1 MSSPESSSVEN
12 VQRLFLENQA
22 GLYGYVLSIVRN
34 FSLAQDIV
42 QDTFLIVTRKAA
54 QFDPETNFVAW
65 VYTIARYEALAVM
78 RRLARPAL
86 AEETLQLLFA
96 QQEPGTPEH
105 IIAIVRSCMQKLTPN
120 VQRMLSLRYEDAL
133 KPAEIARL
141 LGWTSNAVSVA
152 ICRARVELRKCVKW
166 SQQTEDPYVPNPI

>member
-1 MSSPESSSVEN
+1 VSSPESSSVEN

>member
-1 MSSPESSSVEN
+1 MNSPESSSVEN

-22 GLYGYVLSIVRN
+22 GLYGYVLSIVRD
-34 FSLAQDIV
+34 FSLAQDVV

-54 QFDPETNFVAW
+54 QFDPNTNFVAW
-65 VYTIARYEALAVM
+65 VYTIARYEALAAM

-152 ICRARVELRKCVKW
+152 ICRARLEVRKCVRW
-166 SQQTEDPYVPNPI
+166 SLQTEEPYIPDPV

>member
-1 MSSPESSSVEN
+1 VNHPDADCVEN
-12 VQRLFLENQA
+12 VQKLFLENQA
-22 GLYGYVLSIVRN
+22 GLYGYVLSIVRD

-54 QFDPETNFVAW
+54 QFDPNTNFVAW
-65 VYTIARYEALAVM
+65 VYTIARYEALASM

-96 QQEPGTPEH
+96 QQEPGPPEH

-152 ICRARVELRKCVKW
+152 ICRARLELRKCVKW
-166 SQQTEDPYVPNPI
+166 SEQTEDPYIPSPI

>member
-1 MSSPESSSVEN
+1 MSDPAPSAVEN

-22 GLYGYVLSIVRN
+22 GLYGYVLSIVRD
-34 FSLAQDIV
+34 FSLAQDVV

-54 QFDPETNFVAW
+54 QFDPKTNFVAW
-65 VYTIARYEALAVM
+65 VYTIARYEALASM

-86 AEETLQLLFA
+86 AEETLQLLFG
-96 QQEPGTPEH
+96 QQETPVSEH
-105 IIAIVRSCMQKLTPN
+105 SIELVRACMEKLTPN
-120 VQRMLSLRYEDAL
+120 VRRMLNLRYEDAL

-152 ICRARVELRKCVKW
+152 ICRARLELRKCIKW
-166 SQQTEDPYVPNPI
+166 SQQTEEPYVPNPV

>member
-1 MSSPESSSVEN
+1 MNSPESSSVEN

-22 GLYGYVLSIVRN
+22 GLYGYVLSIVRD

-42 QDTFLIVTRKAA
+42 QDTFLVVTRKAA
-54 QFDPETNFVAW
+54 QFDPKTNFVAW
-65 VYTIARYEALAVM
+65 VYTIARYEALAAM

-105 IIAIVRSCMQKLTPN
+105 LIATVRSCMQKLTPN

-152 ICRARVELRKCVKW
+152 ICRARIELRKCVKW
-166 SQQTEDPYVPNPI
+166 SQQTEDPYVPSPI

>member
-1 MSSPESSSVEN
+1 MSNTAPSIVEN
-12 VQRLFLENQA
+12 VQRLFLEHQA
-22 GLYGYVLSIVRN
+22 GLYGYVLSIVRD
-34 FSLAQDIV
+34 FSLAQDVV

-54 QFDPETNFVAW
+54 QFDPKTNFVAW
-65 VYTIARYEALAVM
+65 AYTIARYEALASM

-96 QQEPGTPEH
+96 QEEPRVSEH
-105 IIAIVRSCMQKLTPN
+105 TIELVRACMEKLTPN
-120 VQRMLSLRYEDAL
+120 VQRMLNLRYEDAL

-152 ICRARVELRKCVKW
+152 ICRARLELRKCVKW
-166 SQQTEDPYVPNPI
+166 SQQTEDPFIPTPV

>member
-1 MSSPESSSVEN
+1 VNHPEANCVEN
-12 VQRLFLENQA
+12 VQKLFLENQA
-22 GLYGYVLSIVRN
+22 GLYGYVLSIVRD

-54 QFDPETNFVAW
+54 QFDPNTNFVAW
-65 VYTIARYEALAVM
+65 VYTIARYEALASM

-86 AEETLQLLFA
+86 AEETLQLLLA
-96 QQEPGTPEH
+96 QQEPGPPEH
-105 IIAIVRSCMQKLTPN
+105 IIAIVRSCMKKLTPN

-152 ICRARVELRKCVKW
+152 ICRARLELRKCVKW
-166 SQQTEDPYVPNPI
+166 SEDPYIPSPI

>member
-22 GLYGYVLSIVRN
+22 GLYGYVLSIVRD
-34 FSLAQDIV
+34 FSLAHDIV

-54 QFDPETNFVAW
+54 QFDPKTNFVAW
-65 VYTIARYEALAVM
+65 VYTIARYEALAAM